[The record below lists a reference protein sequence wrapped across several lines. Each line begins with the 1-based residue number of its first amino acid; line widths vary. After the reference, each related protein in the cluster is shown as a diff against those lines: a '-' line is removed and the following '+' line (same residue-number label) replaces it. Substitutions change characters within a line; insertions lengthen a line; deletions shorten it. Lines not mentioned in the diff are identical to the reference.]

1 MMRPV
6 SWITL
11 ALLII
16 SVLSTTARAEQN
28 RQIITQLELR
38 DRIIKITSGSQGLNY
53 SVLSQDGTVLDANLN
68 ENQLAKKHPELY
80 ERVRPA
86 VAKDTSDSD
95 AMLWMGEFP
104 DIPK

>member
-6 SWITL
+6 SFITL

-16 SVLSTTARAEQN
+16 SVLSTTARAEN

-38 DRIIKITSGSQGLNY
+38 DRTVKIISGSQGLNY
-53 SVLSQDGTVLDANLN
+53 SVFSQDGTVLDANLN
-68 ENQLAKKHPELY
+68 ETQLAEKHPELH
-80 ERVRPA
+80 ERIRPA
-86 VAKDTSDSD
+86 VAKEASSAE

-104 DIPK
+104 DNSK